1 MNERVG
7 PLAVNTPTVVQ
18 IKTTRAEE
26 NAYAI
31 RMESMSANVLRKVP
45 MKSLKLKNLDT
56 GKALAHTKEID
67 KALTVKGAIGAAL
80 FGFVDGFLSGMA
92 SEFRDA
98 FEDPNMSWRKRP

>member
-45 MKSLKLKNLDT
+45 LKSWN
-56 GKALAHTKEID
+56 
-67 KALTVKGAIGAAL
+67 
-80 FGFVDGFLSGMA
+80 
-92 SEFRDA
+92 
-98 FEDPNMSWRKRP
+98 